1 MKLKI
6 SKNIYQ
12 SIYKYLDYI
21 RYYGI
26 FNSITRLPNYLLEKA
41 WNVLIDYPASKLI
54 GSKQTKKLY
63 FNLFKL
69 RCEYGLFL
77 GKKRLWIGNYTMQRV
92 YKIVYVDIKKIKYR
106 TDQKGS
112 PFFIESGKW
121 DKNKRKIPLH
131 PTIKQLFVNHYDYKE
146 TQQYKNMKKAVLKG
160 EYNKSYWCRTLKEV
174 DKYFEILISAY
185 DSIKKKGYKTQLQLK
200 KINKKGTTIIVASHD
215 LSEIET
221 VSTRIG
227 ILANKTLNHIGTIEE
242 LKKKISRGQEVH
254 FESYPGNYEE
264 LAKNLKDP
272 LIIEIENRGNSLVI
286 HTRKPDKILKKLLI
300 TLNKL
305 DEHLLDVKITR
316 LSLRDVFANITKKKN
331 EDRKSN

>member
-131 PTIKQLFVNHYDYKE
+131 PTIKQLFVDHYDYKE

-200 KINKKGTTIIVASHD
+200 KINKKGKYNRLDEIRVSIDRNGNYLMENSGNHRLGIVKLLKIKKVPVVII
-215 LSEIET
+215 
-221 VSTRIG
+221 RIHY
-227 ILANKTLNHIGTIEE
+227 LWW
-242 LKKKISRGQEVH
+242 KKI
-254 FESYPGNYEE
+254 N
-264 LAKNLKDP
+264 
-272 LIIEIENRGNSLVI
+272 
-286 HTRKPDKILKKLLI
+286 KI
-300 TLNKL
+300 
-305 DEHLLDVKITR
+305 
-316 LSLRDVFANITKKKN
+316 
-331 EDRKSN
+331 